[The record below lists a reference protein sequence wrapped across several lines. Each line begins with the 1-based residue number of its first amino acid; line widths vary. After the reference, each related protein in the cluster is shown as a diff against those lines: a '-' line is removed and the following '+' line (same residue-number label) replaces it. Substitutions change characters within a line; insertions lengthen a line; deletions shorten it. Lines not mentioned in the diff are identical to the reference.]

1 MYSSIL
7 TGCISGIDAEIIHT
21 EVDISTGLP
30 GFSLVGSLGS
40 EVKEAKERVQVALK
54 NTGFHLPPNKI
65 TVNLSPANIRKEGT
79 GFDVPIAIGLLQALG
94 CFSEQQTKNML
105 FIGELGLNGEVKPVK
120 GILPIVRMAVKMGMS
135 CCFVPYENRMEGS
148 MISGIDVR
156 GVSHISELAAF
167 LKQKCKREKDATLP
181 ICKTSF
187 SDISNWNSKC
197 ELPDFSQVKG
207 QRAAKRAAE
216 IAAAGFHNILLS
228 GPPGGGKSMIAKR
241 IPGILPAMTEE
252 ECLEVSS
259 IYSVAGKLSSNQPLI
274 LQRPFI
280 SPHHTTTYSALVGG
294 GAKGRP
300 GAISLAHRG
309 VLFLDELTE
318 FPRPVLECLR
328 QPLED
333 KQIVLARNYG
343 TYTYP
348 ADIMLVCAM
357 NPCKCGYYPDKNKC
371 TCSPAELSQY
381 RNKISG
387 PLLDRIDLY
396 VETSNIDIFHLKDSG
411 KEETTEII
419 KERVMK
425 ARLRQKERFQD
436 TVYSFNGDMSSAD
449 IEKYC
454 FLGPEQQ
461 KLLEAAYQK
470 MGMSARAYH
479 KVLKVARTIADLEG
493 KDLIGPDHISEALS
507 YRLVERKV

>member
-1 MYSSIL
+1 
-7 TGCISGIDAEIIHT
+7 
-21 EVDISTGLP
+21 
-30 GFSLVGSLGS
+30 
-40 EVKEAKERVQVALK
+40 
-54 NTGFHLPPNKI
+54 
-65 TVNLSPANIRKEGT
+65 
-79 GFDVPIAIGLLQALG
+79 
-94 CFSEQQTKNML
+94 
-105 FIGELGLNGEVKPVK
+105 
-120 GILPIVRMAVKMGMS
+120 
-135 CCFVPYENRMEGS
+135 
-148 MISGIDVR
+148 
-156 GVSHISELAAF
+156 
-167 LKQKCKREKDATLP
+167 
-181 ICKTSF
+181 
-187 SDISNWNSKC
+187 
-197 ELPDFSQVKG
+197 
-207 QRAAKRAAE
+207 
-216 IAAAGFHNILLS
+216 
-228 GPPGGGKSMIAKR
+228 
-241 IPGILPAMTEE
+241 
-252 ECLEVSS
+252 
-259 IYSVAGKLSSNQPLI
+259 
-274 LQRPFI
+274 
-280 SPHHTTTYSALVGG
+280 
-294 GAKGRP
+294 
-300 GAISLAHRG
+300 
-309 VLFLDELTE
+309 
-318 FPRPVLECLR
+318 
-328 QPLED
+328 
-333 KQIVLARNYG
+333 
-343 TYTYP
+343 
-348 ADIMLVCAM
+348 MLVCAM